1 MNFVIFEKNNN
12 VIFQILLSFTVISLG
27 FTSFSYFTRLVDFK
41 KKYFYLSL
49 GLLFLTVLCFLLF
62 EKFQQEFPAF
72 KFALILMFSFAIPIL
87 FFMRK
92 IMEFRMKNF
101 TKRNNQN
108 QGLQHFYTHFKKL
121 KEYAFAFFLVMIVF
135 YQILII
141 WVPKITEGINQEN

>member
-27 FTSFSYFTRLVDFK
+27 FTSFSYFTRLVDFNK
-41 KKYFYLSL
+41 NYLYLSL
-49 GLLFLTVLCFLLF
+49 GLLFLTVLCFLFF

-92 IMEFRMKNF
+92 IMDFRMKNF

-108 QGLQHFYTHFKKL
+108 QGLQHFYTHYKKTKRICFRL
-121 KEYAFAFFLVMIVF
+121 LFSVDCL
-135 YQILII
+135 LSNLNNL
-141 WVPKITEGINQEN
+141 GS

>member
-49 GLLFLTVLCFLLF
+49 GLLFLTVLCFLFF

-101 TKRNNQN
+101 TENNN
-108 QGLQHFYTHFKKL
+108 ENKGLQHLYTHFKKL
-121 KEYAFAFFLVMIVF
+121 EEYAFAFFLVMIFF

-141 WVPKITEGINQEN
+141 WITKITENIH

>member
-41 KKYFYLSL
+41 KNYFYLSL
-49 GLLFLTVLCFLLF
+49 GLLFLTVLCFLFF

-72 KFALILMFSFAIPIL
+72 KIELILMFSFAVPIL

-101 TKRNNQN
+101 TENNN
-108 QGLQHFYTHFKKL
+108 ENKGLQHLYTHFKKL
-121 KEYAFAFFLVMIVF
+121 EEYAFAFFLVMIVF

-141 WVPKITEGINQEN
+141 WVPKITENIH

>member
-41 KKYFYLSL
+41 KNYFYLSL
-49 GLLFLTVLCFLLF
+49 GLLFLTVLCFLFF

-72 KFALILMFSFAIPIL
+72 KFALILMFSFAVPIL

-92 IMEFRMKNF
+92 IMDFRMKNF
-101 TKRNNQN
+101 TESNNQN
-108 QGLQHFYTHFKKL
+108 KGLQNLYTHFKKL
-121 KEYAFAFFLVMIVF
+121 EEYAFAFFLVMIIF

-141 WVPKITEGINQEN
+141 WVPKITENIH

>member
-41 KKYFYLSL
+41 KNYFYLSL
-49 GLLFLTVLCFLLF
+49 GLLFLTVLCFLFF

-87 FFMRK
+87 FFMKK
-92 IMEFRMKNF
+92 IMDFRMKNF
-101 TKRNNQN
+101 TESNNQN
-108 QGLQHFYTHFKKL
+108 QGLQNLYTHFKKL
-121 KEYAFAFFLVMIVF
+121 EEYAFAFFLVMIFF

-141 WVPKITEGINQEN
+141 WIPKITENIH

>member
-27 FTSFSYFTRLVDFK
+27 FTSFSYFTRLIDFK
-41 KKYFYLSL
+41 KNYFYLSL

-72 KFALILMFSFAIPIL
+72 KFALILMFSFAVPIL

-92 IMEFRMKNF
+92 IMDFRMKNF
-101 TKRNNQN
+101 TESNNQN
-108 QGLQHFYTHFKKL
+108 QGLQNLYTHFKKL

-141 WVPKITEGINQEN
+141 WVPKITENIH

>member
-27 FTSFSYFTRLVDFK
+27 FTSFSYFTRLIDFK
-41 KKYFYLSL
+41 KNYFYLSL

-72 KFALILMFSFAIPIL
+72 KFALILMFSFAVPIL

-92 IMEFRMKNF
+92 IMDFRMKNF
-101 TKRNNQN
+101 TESNNQN
-108 QGLQHFYTHFKKL
+108 QGLQNLYTHFKKL
-121 KEYAFAFFLVMIVF
+121 EEYAFAFFLVMIVF

-141 WVPKITEGINQEN
+141 WVPKITENIY

>member
-41 KKYFYLSL
+41 KNYFYLSL
-49 GLLFLTVLCFLLF
+49 GLLFLTVLCFLFF
-62 EKFQQEFPAF
+62 ENFQQEFPAF
-72 KFALILMFSFAIPIL
+72 KIALILMFSFAVPIL

-101 TKRNNQN
+101 TKSNNQN

-141 WVPKITEGINQEN
+141 WVPKITEGINQQN

>member
-49 GLLFLTVLCFLLF
+49 GLLFLTVLCFLFF

-72 KFALILMFSFAIPIL
+72 KIALILMFSFAIPIL

-141 WVPKITEGINQEN
+141 WVPKITENIH

>member
-27 FTSFSYFTRLVDFK
+27 FTSFSYFTCLVDFK
-41 KKYFYLSL
+41 KKIFLSFSRL
-49 GLLFLTVLCFLLF
+49 TFSTVLCFLFF

-72 KFALILMFSFAIPIL
+72 KIALILMFSFAIPIL

-101 TKRNNQN
+101 TKSNNQN

-121 KEYAFAFFLVMIVF
+121 EEYAFAFFLVMIVF

-141 WVPKITEGINQEN
+141 WVPKITENIH

>member
-27 FTSFSYFTRLVDFK
+27 FTSFSYFTRLIDFK
-41 KKYFYLSL
+41 KNYFYLSL
-49 GLLFLTVLCFLLF
+49 GLLFLTVLCFLFF

-72 KFALILMFSFAIPIL
+72 KFALMLMFSFAVPIL

-92 IMEFRMKNF
+92 IMDFRMKNF
-101 TKRNNQN
+101 TENNNQN
-108 QGLQHFYTHFKKL
+108 QGLQNLYTHFKKL

-141 WVPKITEGINQEN
+141 WVPKITENIH

>member
-41 KKYFYLSL
+41 KNYFYLSL
-49 GLLFLTVLCFLLF
+49 GLLFLTVLCFLFF

-72 KFALILMFSFAIPIL
+72 KFALILMFSFAVPIL

-101 TKRNNQN
+101 TENNN
-108 QGLQHFYTHFKKL
+108 ENKGLQHLYTHFKKL
-121 KEYAFAFFLVMIVF
+121 EEYAFAFFLVMIIF

-141 WVPKITEGINQEN
+141 WVPKITENIH

>member
-41 KKYFYLSL
+41 KNYFYLSL

-101 TKRNNQN
+101 TENNN
-108 QGLQHFYTHFKKL
+108 ENKGLQHLYTHFKKL
-121 KEYAFAFFLVMIVF
+121 EEYAFAFFLVMIVF

-141 WVPKITEGINQEN
+141 WVPKITENIH

>member
-27 FTSFSYFTRLVDFK
+27 FTSFSYFTRLIDFK
-41 KKYFYLSL
+41 KNYFYLSL
-49 GLLFLTVLCFLLF
+49 GLLFLTVLCFLFF
-62 EKFQQEFPAF
+62 EKFQQELPAF

-92 IMEFRMKNF
+92 IMDFRMKNF
-101 TKRNNQN
+101 KESNNQN
-108 QGLQHFYTHFKKL
+108 QGLQNLYTHFKKL
-121 KEYAFAFFLVMIVF
+121 EEYAFAFFLVMIVF

-141 WVPKITEGINQEN
+141 WVPKITENIH

>member
-27 FTSFSYFTRLVDFK
+27 FTSFSYFTRLIDFK
-41 KKYFYLSL
+41 KNYFYLSL
-49 GLLFLTVLCFLLF
+49 GLLFLTVLCFLFF

-72 KFALILMFSFAIPIL
+72 KFALILMFSFAVPIL

-92 IMEFRMKNF
+92 IMDFRMKNF
-101 TKRNNQN
+101 TESNNQN
-108 QGLQHFYTHFKKL
+108 QGLQNLYTHFKKL

-141 WVPKITEGINQEN
+141 WVPKITENIH

>member
-1 MNFVIFEKNNN
+1 MNFVIFEEINN

-27 FTSFSYFTRLVDFK
+27 FTSFSYFTRLIDFK
-41 KKYFYLSL
+41 KNYFYLSL
-49 GLLFLTVLCFLLF
+49 GLLFLTVLCFLFF

-72 KFALILMFSFAIPIL
+72 KFALILMFSFAVPIL

-101 TKRNNQN
+101 TENNN
-108 QGLQHFYTHFKKL
+108 ENKGLQHLYTHFKKL
-121 KEYAFAFFLVMIVF
+121 EEYAFAFFLVMIFF

-141 WVPKITEGINQEN
+141 WITKITENIH

>member
-49 GLLFLTVLCFLLF
+49 GLLFLTVLCFLFF

-72 KFALILMFSFAIPIL
+72 KIELILMFSFAVPIL

-141 WVPKITEGINQEN
+141 WVPKITENIH

>member
-27 FTSFSYFTRLVDFK
+27 FTSFSYFTRLIDFK
-41 KKYFYLSL
+41 KNYFYLSL
-49 GLLFLTVLCFLLF
+49 GLLFLTVLCFLFF

-72 KFALILMFSFAIPIL
+72 KIALILMFSFAIPIL

-92 IMEFRMKNF
+92 IMDFRMKNF
-101 TKRNNQN
+101 TESNNQN
-108 QGLQHFYTHFKKL
+108 QGLQNLYTHFKKL

-141 WVPKITEGINQEN
+141 WVPKITENIY

>member
-49 GLLFLTVLCFLLF
+49 GLLFLTVLCFLFF

-72 KFALILMFSFAIPIL
+72 KFALILMFSFAVPIL

-92 IMEFRMKNF
+92 IMDFRMKNF
-101 TKRNNQN
+101 TESNNQN
-108 QGLQHFYTHFKKL
+108 QGLQNLYTHFKKL

-141 WVPKITEGINQEN
+141 WVPKITENIH

>member
-12 VIFQILLSFTVISLG
+12 LIFQILLSFTVISLG
-27 FTSFSYFTRLVDFK
+27 FTFFPILQDWLTSK

-49 GLLFLTVLCFLLF
+49 GLLFLTVLCFLFF
-62 EKFQQEFPAF
+62 ENFQQEFPAF

-101 TKRNNQN
+101 TKSNNQN

-121 KEYAFAFFLVMIVF
+121 EEYAFAFFLVMIVF

-141 WVPKITEGINQEN
+141 WVPKITENIH

>member
-27 FTSFSYFTRLVDFK
+27 FTSFSYFTRLIDFK
-41 KKYFYLSL
+41 KNYFYLSL
-49 GLLFLTVLCFLLF
+49 GLLFLTVLCFLFF

-72 KFALILMFSFAIPIL
+72 KIALILMFSLAVPIL

-101 TKRNNQN
+101 TENNN
-108 QGLQHFYTHFKKL
+108 ENKGLQHLYTHFKKL
-121 KEYAFAFFLVMIVF
+121 EEYAFAFFLVMIVF

-141 WVPKITEGINQEN
+141 WVPKITENIH

>member
-41 KKYFYLSL
+41 KNYFYLSL
-49 GLLFLTVLCFLLF
+49 GLLFLTVLCFLFF

-141 WVPKITEGINQEN
+141 WVPKITESIH

>member
-49 GLLFLTVLCFLLF
+49 GLLFLTVLCFLFF

-72 KFALILMFSFAIPIL
+72 KIALILMFSFAIPIL

-101 TKRNNQN
+101 TKSNNQN

-141 WVPKITEGINQEN
+141 WVPKITENIH

>member
-41 KKYFYLSL
+41 KNYFYLSL
-49 GLLFLTVLCFLLF
+49 GLLFLTVLCFLFF

-72 KFALILMFSFAIPIL
+72 KFALILMFSFAVPIL

-101 TKRNNQN
+101 TKSNNQN
-108 QGLQHFYTHFKKL
+108 QGLQHFYTHFKKTRRIC
-121 KEYAFAFFLVMIVF
+121 FCFLF
-135 YQILII
+135 SDDYLLSNLNNL
-141 WVPKITEGINQEN
+141 GS

>member
-41 KKYFYLSL
+41 KNYFYLSL

-72 KFALILMFSFAIPIL
+72 KFALILMFSFSIPIL

-92 IMEFRMKNF
+92 VMNFRMRNF
-101 TKRNNQN
+101 TDKNKQN
-108 QGLQHFYTHFKKL
+108 KGLQNLYTNFKKL
-121 KEYAFAFFLVMIVF
+121 EDYAFVFFIIMIVF
-135 YQILII
+135 YQLLII
-141 WVPKITEGINQEN
+141 WVPKITEGINQQN

>member
-1 MNFVIFEKNNN
+1 MNFVIFEEINN

-27 FTSFSYFTRLVDFK
+27 FTSFSYFTRLIDFK
-41 KKYFYLSL
+41 KNYFYLSL
-49 GLLFLTVLCFLLF
+49 GLLFLTVLCFLFF

-72 KFALILMFSFAIPIL
+72 KIALILMFSLAVPIL

-101 TKRNNQN
+101 TENNN
-108 QGLQHFYTHFKKL
+108 ENKGLQHLYTHFKKL
-121 KEYAFAFFLVMIVF
+121 EEYAFAFFLVMIFF

-141 WVPKITEGINQEN
+141 WIPKITENIH

>member
-1 MNFVIFEKNNN
+1 MNFVIFEEINN

-27 FTSFSYFTRLVDFK
+27 FTSFSYFTRLIDFK
-41 KKYFYLSL
+41 KNYFYLSL
-49 GLLFLTVLCFLLF
+49 GLLFLTVLCFLFF

-72 KFALILMFSFAIPIL
+72 KIELILMFSFAVPIL

-101 TKRNNQN
+101 TENNN
-108 QGLQHFYTHFKKL
+108 ENKGLQHLYTHFKKL
-121 KEYAFAFFLVMIVF
+121 EEYAFAFFLVMIVF

-141 WVPKITEGINQEN
+141 WVPKITENIH

>member
-49 GLLFLTVLCFLLF
+49 GLLFLTVLCFLFF

-101 TKRNNQN
+101 TKSNNQN

-121 KEYAFAFFLVMIVF
+121 EEYAFAFFLVMIFF

-141 WVPKITEGINQEN
+141 WIPKITENIH

>member
-27 FTSFSYFTRLVDFK
+27 FTSFSYFTRLIDFK
-41 KKYFYLSL
+41 KNYFYLSL

-72 KFALILMFSFAIPIL
+72 KFALILMFSFAVRIL

-92 IMEFRMKNF
+92 IMDFRMKNF
-101 TKRNNQN
+101 TESNNQN
-108 QGLQHFYTHFKKL
+108 QGLQNLYTHFKKL

>member
-1 MNFVIFEKNNN
+1 MNFVIFEEINN

-27 FTSFSYFTRLVDFK
+27 FTSFSYFTRLIDFK
-41 KKYFYLSL
+41 KNYFYLSL
-49 GLLFLTVLCFLLF
+49 GLLFLTVSCFLFF

-72 KFALILMFSFAIPIL
+72 KIELILMFSFAVPIL

-101 TKRNNQN
+101 TENNNEN
-108 QGLQHFYTHFKKL
+108 QGLQHLYTHFKKL
-121 KEYAFAFFLVMIVF
+121 EEYAFAFFLVMIVF

-141 WVPKITEGINQEN
+141 WVPKITENIH

>member
-41 KKYFYLSL
+41 KNYFYLSL

-72 KFALILMFSFAIPIL
+72 KFALILMFSFAVPIL
-87 FFMRK
+87 FFMKK
-92 IMEFRMKNF
+92 IMDFRMKNF
-101 TKRNNQN
+101 TESNNQN
-108 QGLQHFYTHFKKL
+108 QGLQHLYTHFKKL
-121 KEYAFAFFLVMIVF
+121 EEYAFAFFLVMIVF

-141 WVPKITEGINQEN
+141 WVPKITENIH

>member
-41 KKYFYLSL
+41 KNYFYLSL
-49 GLLFLTVLCFLLF
+49 GLLFLTVLCFLFF

-72 KFALILMFSFAIPIL
+72 KFALILMFSFAVPIL

-92 IMEFRMKNF
+92 IMDFRMKNF
-101 TKRNNQN
+101 TESNNQN
-108 QGLQHFYTHFKKL
+108 KGLQHLYTHFKKL
-121 KEYAFAFFLVMIVF
+121 EEYAFAFFLVMIVF

-141 WVPKITEGINQEN
+141 WVPKITENIH

>member
-27 FTSFSYFTRLVDFK
+27 FTSFSYFTRLIDFK
-41 KKYFYLSL
+41 KNYFYLSL

-72 KFALILMFSFAIPIL
+72 KFALILMFSFAVPIL

-92 IMEFRMKNF
+92 IMDFRMKNF
-101 TKRNNQN
+101 TESNNQN
-108 QGLQHFYTHFKKL
+108 QGLQNLYTHFKKL
-121 KEYAFAFFLVMIVF
+121 EEYAFAFFLVMIVF

-141 WVPKITEGINQEN
+141 WVPKITENIH

>member
-27 FTSFSYFTRLVDFK
+27 FTSFSYFTRLIDFK
-41 KKYFYLSL
+41 KNYFYLSL
-49 GLLFLTVLCFLLF
+49 GLLFLTVLCFLFF

-72 KFALILMFSFAIPIL
+72 KFALILMFSFAVPIL

-92 IMEFRMKNF
+92 IMDFRMKNF
-101 TKRNNQN
+101 TESNNQN
-108 QGLQHFYTHFKKL
+108 KGLQNLYTHFKKL
-121 KEYAFAFFLVMIVF
+121 EEYAFAFFLVMIVF

-141 WVPKITEGINQEN
+141 WVPKITENIH

>member
-41 KKYFYLSL
+41 KNYFYLSL
-49 GLLFLTVLCFLLF
+49 GLLFLTFLCFLLF

-141 WVPKITEGINQEN
+141 WVPKITENIH

>member
-27 FTSFSYFTRLVDFK
+27 FVSFSYFTRLVDFNK
-41 KKYFYLSL
+41 NYLYLSL
-49 GLLFLTVLCFLLF
+49 GLLFLTVLCFLFF
-62 EKFQQEFPAF
+62 EKFKQEFPVF

-101 TKRNNQN
+101 TKSNNQN
-108 QGLQHFYTHFKKL
+108 QGLQNLYTHFKKL
-121 KEYAFAFFLVMIVF
+121 EEYAFAFFLVMIVF

-141 WVPKITEGINQEN
+141 WVPKITENIH

>member
-27 FTSFSYFTRLVDFK
+27 FVSFSYFTRLVDFK

-49 GLLFLTVLCFLLF
+49 GLLFLTVLCFLFF

-72 KFALILMFSFAIPIL
+72 KIELILMFSFAVPIL

-101 TKRNNQN
+101 TENNN
-108 QGLQHFYTHFKKL
+108 ENKGLQHLYTHFKKL
-121 KEYAFAFFLVMIVF
+121 EEYAFAFFLVMIVF

-141 WVPKITEGINQEN
+141 WVPKITENIH